1 MSRLDFVILGGAEP
15 ELHRIRWGAPTLLA
29 TLLPGPEE
37 ACATIRELADAI
49 DAPKEDGLEILDN
62 IAAGCI
68 VDLAR
73 KRLVVSGSAAAISR
87 DDLPRRLIAQE
98 VLPAL
103 AATWPG
109 WQLEYG
115 PEHVCGALELYLHA
129 RELAPPAVTP
139 IRCTAYA
146 LDTGVLEDGEP
157 VLRER
162 AFYVD
167 ALLLESAEVAALNA
181 AGIEEIRD
189 LCGLGDREL
198 AARGISEALRHRLR
212 DELAGWFFTE

>member
-1 MSRLDFVILGGAEP
+1 MSRLDFVIPAAP
-15 ELHRIRWGAPTLLA
+15 NRWGAPTLLA
-29 TLLPGPEE
+29 TLLHGPEE
-37 ACATIRELADAI
+37 ACASIRELAEAI
-49 DAPKEDGLEILDN
+49 EEAQDDSFHDDGGLEILDN

-73 KRLVVSGSAAAISR
+73 KRLVVSGSADTIAR
-87 DDLPRRLIAQE
+87 DDLPRPLIAQE

-109 WQLEYG
+109 WQLEYE
-115 PEHVCGALELYLHA
+115 PEHVRGALELYLHA
-129 RELAPPAVTP
+129 RGLVPAAVTP
-139 IRCTAYA
+139 TRCAAYA

-162 AFYVD
+162 AFHVD
-167 ALLLESAEVAALNA
+167 ALLLESSEVAALNA

-189 LCGLGDREL
+189 LCGLDDREL

-212 DELAGWFFTE
+212 DELTGWFFTR